1 MMLRLIVVL
10 SLIAGPAL
18 AAEEEPFFS
27 LKSTEFIVTL
37 AFILFVG
44 VLLYMKVPAKIAA
57 MLDARSAQIA
67 AELAE
72 AKALRDEARAL
83 LASYEKK
90 QKDVQEQ
97 SDRIVAAA
105 KQEAQSV
112 AVQAKADLET
122 SIARR
127 LAAAEDQ
134 IASAESK
141 AIRQVRE
148 HAVTVAVAAAAD
160 VLAGQATSASTAA
173 SIDAA
178 IDQVG
183 AKLH

>member
-1 MMLRLIVVL
+1 MMLRLIVIL

-18 AAEEEPFFS
+18 AADGVPFFS
-27 LKSTEFIVTL
+27 LHNTNFIVTL
-37 AFILFVG
+37 AFLLFVG
-44 VLLYMKVPAKIAA
+44 ILLYMKVPAKVAA
-57 MLDARSAQIA
+57 MLDARSAQITS
-67 AELAE
+67 ELAE

-105 KQEAQSV
+105 KQEAQAV
-112 AVQAKADLET
+112 AVQAKADLEV

-134 IASAESK
+134 IASAEAK

-148 HAVTVAVAAAAD
+148 HAVNVAVQAAGD
-160 VLAGQATSASTAA
+160 VLAGQSTPAATAA